1 MKKRTGHEHGV
12 GDTNPHLL
20 MSYNLA
26 DAMGVNRVIAGE
38 AVPMGLTT
46 IEAQDR
52 LRQFGPNRVE
62 EEARHPLRSF
72 FAKFWAPVPWMLEA
86 TILFEIAAHKPD
98 EAVIIG
104 VLLLFNS
111 ILSFVQEN
119 QANRALALLRKQL
132 AVQSRVLR
140 DGHWQLIRAE
150 QLVPGDVIH
159 LRLGDLAPAD
169 ARLFDGLV
177 EVDESELTGESPPK
191 EKSAGAIV
199 YAGSRLKRGEASG
212 EVTATGQHTYFGKS
226 AELVKTAKTA
236 SHLQEIIFAIVKYL
250 VILDAVLVGALLAY
264 AGFAH
269 LPWPEVLPFAL
280 ILVVASVPVALP
292 ATFTV
297 ATALGALDMSHHAA
311 LVTRLS
317 AIEEAAAMDVLC
329 TDKTGTITQ
338 NRLAVAELHPSGGR
352 NAEEVLRMAALAS
365 DVATQDPIDLAII
378 EAAQEKRV
386 LNDVPRRIQ
395 FIPFDPATKHS
406 EAVHELPA
414 GKLRVIKGAPDA
426 LGSLVRNAGSI
437 AGEVARLAG
446 QGSRVLA
453 VAAGTEH
460 ALELVGLLGLKDP
473 IREDSKAVV
482 QNLKSLGVRVIMVTG
497 DGPATARAVSLQVG
511 IGNRV
516 GSAESL
522 RNGAGDTEH
531 YDVFAGVFPEDKFRL
546 VQALQRLGHVVGMTG
561 DGVNDA
567 PALKQ
572 AEAGIAVSTA
582 TDVAKA
588 AASVVLTESGLTG
601 VLRAVETGRRIY
613 QRMLTYTLN
622 KIIKTI
628 EIAVFLS
635 VGVILTG
642 TFVVTPMLVVLLLF
656 TNDFVTMSIATDH
669 VSFSPQPDRWNI
681 RTLMLTAG
689 TLAGLVLI
697 LSFTVFFIGRD
708 TLHLPLRQLQTLV
721 FLMLVFTGQGNVY
734 LVRERERFWHSRP
747 SCWLVFSSVADI
759 VVVSLMAT
767 SGILMAPI
775 SWTLV
780 ASLLI
785 IVMIFLFVIDGVK
798 VHIFR
803 RFGVR

>member
-1 MKKRTGHEHGV
+1 
-12 GDTNPHLL
+12 
-20 MSYNLA
+20 MSMAYNQA
-26 DAMGVNRVIAGE
+26 SVMNENRVVA
-38 AVPMGLTT
+38 AAPTGLTVA
-46 IEAQDR
+46 EAQDR

-62 EEARHPLRSF
+62 KESRHPLRSF
-72 FAKFWAPVPWMLEA
+72 FVKFWAPVPWMLEA
-86 TILFEIAAHKPD
+86 TIVLEILVHKLD

-119 QANRALALLRKQL
+119 QANRALALLRSRL
-132 AVQSRVLR
+132 SVQARVLR
-140 DGHWQLIRAE
+140 DGHWQLIPAE

-177 EVDESELTGESPPK
+177 EADQSDLTGESQPV

-199 YAGSRLKRGEASG
+199 YAGSRIKRGEASG
-212 EVTATGQHTYFGKS
+212 EVTATGRHTYFGKT

-250 VILDAVLVGALLAY
+250 VVLDAVLVGALLVY

-269 LPWPEVLPFAL
+269 LPWSEVLPFAL
-280 ILVVASVPVALP
+280 ILLVASVPVALP
-292 ATFTV
+292 GMFTI
-297 ATALGALDMSHHAA
+297 ATALGALDMSHHAV

-317 AIEEAAAMDVLC
+317 AVEEAAAMDVLC

-338 NRLAVAELHPSGGR
+338 NRLTVAQICPFGDR
-352 NAEEVLRMAALAS
+352 NSEEVLRMAALAS
-365 DVATQDPIDLAII
+365 DPATQDPIDLAVFA
-378 EAAQEKRV
+378 AAQEKKV
-386 LNDVPRRIQ
+386 LNAVSHRIQ
-395 FIPFDPATKHS
+395 FIPFDPATKRS
-406 EAVHELPA
+406 EAIYEQSE

-426 LGSLVRNAGSI
+426 IISLVRDGGSI
-437 AGEVARLAG
+437 ANEVEKLAG
-446 QGSRVLA
+446 RGARVLA

-460 ALELVGLLGLKDP
+460 SLELVGLLGLEDP
-473 IREDSKAVV
+473 VREDSKALV
-482 QNLKSLGVRVIMVTG
+482 QNLKGLGVRVIMVTG
-497 DGPATARAVSLQVG
+497 DGPATACAVSLQVG
-511 IGNRV
+511 IGDRV
-516 GSAESL
+516 GSAENL
-522 RNGAGDTEH
+522 RDGAGAAAER

-546 VQALQRLGHVVGMTG
+546 VQALQRQGHVVGMTG

-588 AASVVLTESGLTG
+588 AASVVLTESGLMG
-601 VLRAVETGRRIY
+601 VVRAVETGRRIY

-622 KIIKTI
+622 KIIKTL

-635 VGVILTG
+635 VGLILTG
-642 TFVVTPMLVVLLLF
+642 TFVITPLLVVLLLF

-669 VSFSPQPDRWNI
+669 VSFSLQPDRWDV

-689 TLAGLVLI
+689 TLAGFVLVL
-697 LSFTVFFIGRD
+697 SFAVFFAGRD
-708 TLHLPLRQLQTLV
+708 ILHLPLSQLQTLV
-721 FLMLVFTGQGNVY
+721 FLMLVFTGQGNIY
-734 LVRERERFWHSRP
+734 LVRERNRLWHSIP
-747 SCWLVFSSVADI
+747 SRWLILSSAADLL
-759 VVVSLMAT
+759 VVSLMAT

-775 SWTLV
+775 SWSLV
-780 ASLLI
+780 ASLLA
-785 IVMIFLFVIDGVK
+785 IVLVFLFFIDGLKIHV
-798 VHIFR
+798 FR
-803 RFGVR
+803 HFGVR